1 MEIFDH
7 DKGDYNMVDFTRF
20 FDNIRKDAMDT
31 GYNLLTKH
39 GIKGMK
45 EELGSKNPV
54 KITKKLINFFIQYEE
69 YEKCAVLKKLIED
82 YKNNKKEKNEN
93 KSLDTDKRRGKK

>member
-1 MEIFDH
+1 MKIFDH
-7 DKGDYNMVDFTRF
+7 NTGDYSMIDFNSF

-31 GYNLLTKH
+31 GYTLLTKH

-54 KITKKLINFFIQYEE
+54 KLTNKLINFFIRYEE
-69 YEKCAVLKKLIED
+69 YEKCAVLKKLIDD
-82 YKNNKKEKNEN
+82 YKNNKK
-93 KSLDTDKRRGKK
+93 KKL